1 MPEVAKTLML
11 INPNSSESATA
22 AMVALAGQVAG
33 GGVQV
38 QGLTNTGVPAL
49 LTTPAEIRAAT
60 AGVIE
65 LGVAAAAE
73 GAAALM
79 VAAFSDPGLQALRQ
93 RVKVPVVGIAESAY
107 LAAACEGRR
116 FAIATITP
124 DADLL
129 AFFNQ
134 KARSLGLEQQF
145 CGTRVTAGDPAE
157 LVAMPD
163 ALDDA
168 LSEAVRLAVLQDGAD
183 AVIIG
188 GGPLTGSALRLQPH
202 FDVPLVVPVLAATR
216 AALAAIDN
224 GYF

>member
-11 INPNSSESATA
+11 INPNSSESTTA

-60 AGVIE
+60 AGVLE
-65 LGVAAAAE
+65 LGTAAAAK
-73 GAAALM
+73 GSAALM
-79 VAAFSDPGLQALRQ
+79 IAAFSDPGLAELRQ

-107 LAAACEGRR
+107 LAAAREGRR

-124 DADLL
+124 DAELL
-129 AFFNQ
+129 AFFKH
-134 KARSLGLEQQF
+134 KAMTLGLEQQF
-145 CGTRVTAGDPAE
+145 CGTRVTTGDPTE
-157 LVAMPD
+157 LVMSSD
-163 ALDDA
+163 KLDHA
-168 LSEAVRLAVLQDGAD
+168 LSEAVCQAVVKDGAD

-202 FDVPLVVPVLAATR
+202 FDIPLVVPVLAATR
-216 AALAAIDN
+216 AAVMAIN
-224 GYF
+224 KESF